1 MFSYVAIAKCARFF
15 TAGDTCWR
23 QGAVKRAAV
32 AESVVV
38 TIGGDDNCDED
49 QDVACNGALSS
60 STTYYVKLRAYD
72 DGGKY
77 TDTPLSEPIETGKDP
92 VIGGYRIR

>member
-1 MFSYVAIAKCARFF
+1 MFSYVAIAKCASFF

-23 QGAVKRAAV
+23 QGTTVKRAAV

-92 VIGGYRIR
+92 VIGEH